1 MKFLVVYLLAFLL
14 VFSLGFIIEWF
25 QNPKGKREITARNA
39 LIIVVLSLFPGVN
52 MVCAVFVV
60 IMFIA
65 FLLDIFGFA
74 DWFDNLR
81 FKTLFTDRK

>member
-1 MKFLVVYLLAFLL
+1 
-14 VFSLGFIIEWF
+14 
-25 QNPKGKREITARNA
+25 
-39 LIIVVLSLFPGVN
+39 

-60 IMFIA
+60 IMFVA